1 MWSAIKLV
9 NLKKYFFASFIN
21 TIIGILMIIFIYE
34 ITNQRLLT
42 IGISSLLGYFYSITT
57 YHKIAFKGKLLKPPY
72 LKYGVSYFSSFLLN
86 GTFTRLSEKLIDNF
100 LIIQLF
106 VVPLVVFIQWLSANL
121 WVFKQKK

>member
-1 MWSAIKLV
+1 
-9 NLKKYFFASFIN
+9 
-21 TIIGILMIIFIYE
+21 MIIFIYE

-42 IGISSLLGYFYSITT
+42 IGICSLLGYFYSIIT

-86 GTFTRLSEKLIDNF
+86 GTFTRLGEKLIDNF